1 MKGKSK
7 LLAVAVGVVLFALF
21 YWLNPF
27 SLNPDAA
34 KVMAVAVM
42 MLTWWLSEALPM
54 PLVALV
60 PLVLF
65 PLLHIM
71 KIDQTAA
78 SYGHPV
84 VFLFLGGFMLGLAI
98 EKWNLHR
105 RIALSIVKITG
116 TGANRI
122 ILGFCIST
130 GFLSMWLSNTATTM
144 MMFPIAA
151 SVVTLMEHQRL
162 PGGKPQNFATAIM
175 LSIAY
180 ASNLGGIAT
189 LIGTPP
195 NVVFRGLVAER
206 YGYEVGFLDWMLIC
220 TPLAIL
226 LIGITYMV
234 LITFFPNRMGKSEE
248 SAALIRE
255 ELKALGPVSKAEK
268 RVMAIFIGTALLWI
282 FRDQLNDFFAWVGTS
297 LKLDDT
303 IIALMG
309 TFALFFTPVDLK
321 EDRFLLEWKDTSKMA
336 WGVLLL
342 FGGGLCLAD
351 ALEDTGLIALVG
363 NLIAAKAGNN
373 ALLLMVMLT
382 MAAIFLSELLS
393 NVAQVTVFVPV
404 VCGVADAM
412 GINPLFFA
420 VPVTLGASCA
430 FMLPMGTP
438 PNAIVFATGKI
449 KMKQMASAGFVL
461 NLVSGVLISLFSY
474 LFLDWVMPF
483 TR

>member
-1 MKGKSK
+1 MKGTLK
-7 LLAVAVGVVLFALF
+7 LFSVAGGIALF
-21 YWLNPF
+21 LLFYYLNP
-27 SLNPDAA
+27 LGLEPAAA
-34 KVMAVAVM
+34 KVMAVAVT
-42 MLTWWLSEALPM
+42 MLAWWLSEALPM

-60 PLVLF
+60 PLVAF

-71 KIDQTAA
+71 KMEQAA
-78 SYGHPV
+78 TSYGSSV

-105 RIALSIVKITG
+105 RIALGIVKITG
-116 TGANRI
+116 TSANHI

-180 ASNLGGIAT
+180 AANIGGVAT

-195 NVVFRGLVAER
+195 NVVFRGLILEK
-206 YGYEVGFLDWMLIC
+206 YGYEVDFLEWMLIC
-220 TPLAIL
+220 TPLAIVL
-226 LIGITYMV
+226 LAITYLALV
-234 LITFFPNRMGKSEE
+234 TFFPNRMGKSAE
-248 SAALIRE
+248 SARLINE

-268 RVMAIFIGTALLWI
+268 RVMAIFVGTALLWI
-282 FRDQLNDFFAWVGTS
+282 FRDQANNLFQWMGTG
-297 LKLDDT
+297 LRLDDT
-303 IIALMG
+303 IIALLA
-309 TFALFFTPVDLK
+309 TFALFFTPVNLK
-321 EDRFLLEWKDTSKMA
+321 DDQFLLEWRDTSKIA

-351 ALEDTGLIALVG
+351 ALEGVGLIDLVG
-363 NLIAAKAGNN
+363 TKIAALDSNPVLIMV
-373 ALLLMVMLT
+373 LLTL
-382 MAAIFLSELLS
+382 AAIFLSELMS
-393 NVAQVTVFVPV
+393 NVALVTVFVPV

-412 GINPLFFA
+412 GVNPLYFA

-449 KMKQMASAGFVL
+449 SMKQMASVGFVL
-461 NLVSGVLISLFSY
+461 NMASGLLIALFTY
-474 LFLDWVMPF
+474 LFLNAVMPGVK
-483 TR
+483 

>member
-1 MKGKSK
+1 MKGKLK
-7 LLAVAVGVVLFALF
+7 LLSVAGGIALF
-21 YWLNPF
+21 LFFYFLNPL
-27 SLNPDAA
+27 SLTPEAS
-34 KVMAVAVM
+34 KVMAVAVT

-54 PLVALV
+54 PLVALL
-60 PLVLF
+60 PLVAF
-65 PLLHIM
+65 PVLNVM
-71 KIDQTAA
+71 KMDQAA
-78 SYGHPV
+78 SSYGNSV

-105 RIALSIVKITG
+105 RIALSIVKVTG
-116 TGANRI
+116 TSANHI

-180 ASNLGGIAT
+180 ASNIGGVAT

-195 NVVFRGLVAER
+195 NVVFRGLIEEK

-220 TPLAIL
+220 TPLAII
-226 LIGITYMV
+226 LIGLTYLA
-234 LITFFPNRMGKSEE
+234 LILFFPNRMGKSAE
-248 SAALIRE
+248 SAALIQT
-255 ELKALGPVSKAEK
+255 ELNALGPVSKAEK
-268 RVMAIFIGTALLWI
+268 RVMGVFIATALCWI
-282 FRDQLNDFFAWVGTS
+282 FRDQINDLLKAVDLS
-297 LKLDDT
+297 IKLDDT
-303 IIALMG
+303 IIALLA
-309 TFALFFTPVDLK
+309 TFALFFTPVNLK
-321 EDRFLLEWKDTSKMA
+321 EDQFLLEWKDTTKLA

-351 ALEDTGLIALVG
+351 ALEGVGLIHLVG
-363 NLIAAKAGNN
+363 VKIAALDSNPVLIMV
-373 ALLLMVMLT
+373 LLTL
-382 MAAIFLSELLS
+382 AAIFLSELMS
-393 NVAQVTVFVPV
+393 NVALVTVFVPV

-412 GINPLFFA
+412 GVNPLFFA

-449 KMKQMASAGFVL
+449 KMSQMASVGFVL
-461 NLVSGVLISLFSY
+461 NLVSGLLISLFTY
-474 LFLDWVMPF
+474 LFLNAVMPGVN
-483 TR
+483 